1 MKSALKFFVS
11 ASILALVSVSNAS
24 AFYVSDV
31 VEEGYRQLMRD
42 GKVERIDNSSNSALN
57 LTPTTDLS
65 KKIAEYNSL
74 SGSPTLVKEKLM
86 LVPKDKLSVE
96 KASVILRSIS
106 KMEGLTYYSHTAKK
120 RKVLYKNA
128 YCVNGPESSKKIA
141 DKTDGS
147 AEGLVQYCMLDD
159 NSLGK
164 INYELKYH
172 QNEKEV
178 AVTFKNTTDVDFAFV
193 TAVEDENINIGV
205 SVIECE
211 NGYLVYMY
219 IRAKYKKISM
229 IEGKIKDSLEARL
242 DAIYDWFMSQV

>member
-1 MKSALKFFVS
+1 MKSALKLMLS
-11 ASILALVSVSNAS
+11 AGIMAVVSVSSAS

-31 VEEGYRQLMRD
+31 VEEGYRPLMRD
-42 GKVERIDNSSNSALN
+42 GKVERIDNSSKSTLN

-86 LVPKDKLSVE
+86 LVPKDKLTVE

-106 KMEGLTYYSHTAKK
+106 KMEGLTYYSHSAKK
-120 RKVLYKNA
+120 RKVLYKKA
-128 YCVNGPESSKKIA
+128 YCVKGPTSETKVA
-141 DKTDGS
+141 DKTEGS

-172 QNEKEV
+172 QNDNEV

-205 SVIECE
+205 SVTECE

-219 IRAKYKKISM
+219 IRAKYKKISV
-229 IEGKIKDSLEARL
+229 IEGRIKDSLEARL

>member
-1 MKSALKFFVS
+1 MKSVLKSVIT
-11 ASILALVSVSNAS
+11 AGILAVVSVSSAS

-31 VEEGYRQLMRD
+31 VDEGYRQLMNN
-42 GKVERIDNSSNSALN
+42 GKVERIDSSSKAALT
-57 LTPTTDLS
+57 LTPAVDLS
-65 KKIAEYNSL
+65 KKIAEFDSL
-74 SGSPTLVKEKLM
+74 SGSPVLIKEKLM
-86 LVPKDKLSVE
+86 LVPKEKLSVE

-128 YCVNGPESSKKIA
+128 YCVNGSTSSEKIA

-147 AEGLVQYCMLDD
+147 AEGLVQYCLLDD

-205 SVIECE
+205 SVTECE
-211 NGYLVYMY
+211 NGYLIYMY

-229 IEGKIKDSLEARL
+229 IEGRIKDSLEARL
-242 DAIYDWFMSQV
+242 DAIYDWFMNQV